1 MSSVSIMFGTSPE
14 LRMLLMSSRKD
25 SLTICVSENRKT
37 TGLASQPASN
47 INRFRSSWKALT
59 SYVRVISIVW
69 HENSHIAAASRTS
82 DCRPEP
88 PTPTRRAQPRGW
100 VITREIRAR
109 CAHASEKKT
118 RFIGFV
124 VARL

>member
-1 MSSVSIMFGTSPE
+1 MSSVSIMLGTSPE
-14 LRMLLMSSRKD
+14 LRMLLMSSRND

-47 INRFRSSWKALT
+47 MKRFRSSWKALT

-88 PTPTRRAQPRGW
+88 PTPTRSAQPRGW
-100 VITREIRAR
+100 GSRAR
-109 CAHASEKKT
+109 SARGGHASEKKT